1 MGVIEKIKGWFS
13 KKSPP
18 LDIPSSGVGN
28 LVGLYVPKYDDIKK
42 ISNKVNE
49 IQDVID
55 NLPPPTPTPDLS
67 DYARLSQV
75 NTFKRAQIIQETNP
89 YINLMN
95 QNGVSV
101 GILGKSK
108 SGNNDVD
115 LESKFGSANVKA
127 AHQVI
132 LSAGRNYGVVMNG
145 EIKQNNHVV
154 NKEYVDK
161 AIAKIPPVDLSNYY
175 NKSEVDNRDT
185 TTLNDAKSYTDSEI
199 AKIPTSGGKIET
211 ITFDSDNNSISIFKK
226 HILSG
231 WYKYLV
237 NSAINIHIPTS
248 FKSKKFIVVCLIRI
262 LSSGNHSF
270 QPNQFGIYLT
280 TRDSLNRF
288 LIFPDIELFSEEDL
302 NPGASGNF
310 NGEVSYKFTLIGVE

>member
-18 LDIPSSGVGN
+18 LDIPSKGIGN
-28 LVGLYVPKYDDIKK
+28 ISGLYIPKNSDIQK
-42 ISNKVNE
+42 IGKKVNE
-49 IQDVID
+49 IQEVID
-55 NLPPPTPTPDLS
+55 NLPPVPDLS

-89 YINLMN
+89 YINLVN

-101 GILGKSK
+101 GVLGKSK

-127 AHQVI
+127 AQQVI
-132 LSAGRNYGVVMNG
+132 LSAGRNYGIVMSG

-161 AIAKIPPVDLSNYY
+161 AIAKIPQVDLSNYY
-175 NKSEVDNRDT
+175 NKSEVDNKDA

-199 AKIPTSGGKIET
+199 AKIPTGGGKIET
-211 ITFDSDNNSISIFKK
+211 ITFDSSNHSISIFKK

-231 WYKYLV
+231 WYKYLI
-237 NSAINIHIPTS
+237 NSAININIPTS
-248 FKSKKFIVVCLIRI
+248 FKSKKFLVVCMIRI

-270 QPNQFGIYLT
+270 QPNQFGVYLT
-280 TRDSLNRF
+280 TRDSLSRF

-310 NGEVSYKFTLIGVE
+310 NGEVSYKFTLVGVE